1 MWEAGAAG
9 ETLKIRGWKMV
20 VFCPEC
26 KGLQE
31 ARLERVN
38 EYGWGIARCARCG
51 AAVDVKVS
59 SPARDIYIAPPQE
72 EKKK

>member
-1 MWEAGAAG
+1 
-9 ETLKIRGWKMV
+9 MV

-51 AAVDVKVS
+51 AAVDVKVA

-72 EKKK
+72 EKK